1 VKKNINFKRLVRKYE
16 YLTEELGD
24 IEEMLSSI
32 DSTFKTTI
40 IDNGYTFKNYD
51 EEVVTGE
58 TSDKGVTEIN
68 NTLPPKF
75 KKLFRKMVVKC
86 HPDKLGESDNKTDMV
101 GIYDKVIIA
110 QKNSDLGGLVML
122 AIKLEMDVSEFE
134 DEIVELEKSCNN
146 LDTQISQHT
155 NSSIWYWDSLETDE
169 EKEDFLKKYI
179 KVALSKNVIFK
190 K

>member
-1 VKKNINFKRLVRKYE
+1 MKKNINFKRLVRKYE

-32 DSTFKTTI
+32 DSTFKATI

-122 AIKLEMDVSEFE
+122 AIKLEMDVSDFE

-179 KVALSKNVIFK
+179 KVALSKNVIFRK
-190 K
+190 